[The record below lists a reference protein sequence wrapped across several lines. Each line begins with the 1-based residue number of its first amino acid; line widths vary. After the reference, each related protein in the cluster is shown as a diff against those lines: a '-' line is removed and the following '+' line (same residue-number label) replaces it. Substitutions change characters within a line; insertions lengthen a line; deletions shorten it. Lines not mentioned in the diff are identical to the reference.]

1 MASIDKLR
9 CKFYSDF
16 KDFTIWC
23 ICNKPSL
30 LNNFYNPFITR
41 KEWELVSDKF
51 DINTLIPFESRV
63 LVRDNDYDEWKSS
76 FWGHLRQKANIKY
89 DTIRGTYRQCIPYE
103 GNEHLLGT
111 VNDCDEFYKTR

>member
-41 KEWELVSDKF
+41 KEWEDWQKECSTNTDYGDDRNLPIANFTSKQDKYLYWNCPIDF
-51 DINTLIPFESRV
+51 
-63 LVRDNDYDEWKSS
+63 VREYLENKCGYN
-76 FWGHLRQKANIKY
+76 KANWFVKLFWK
-89 DTIRGTYRQCIPYE
+89 C
-103 GNEHLLGT
+103 
-111 VNDCDEFYKTR
+111 K